1 MLSLPATHAPSEHAG
16 QSGGDVQRMRD
27 HRRDD
32 QCLDDQLVD
41 GPIVRRLVVAL
52 VCSGVLSTLALV
64 LLIGSL
70 LNLLR

>member
-1 MLSLPATHAPSEHAG
+1 M
-16 QSGGDVQRMRD
+16 QD

>member
-16 QSGGDVQRMRD
+16 QSGGNVQRMHD
-27 HRRDD
+27 QRR
-32 QCLDDQLVD
+32 DDQLVD

-64 LLIGSL
+64 LLMGSL